1 MSVTHEAE
9 VLFISRRKS
18 TVYYRNYQPSDA
30 AAATDSTAP
39 IGFQAQFGFLPGS
52 DFYYFFVFRSFIS
65 DNEIYRTTLL

>member
-52 DFYYFFVFRSFIS
+52 DFYYFFCISFVYFRQ
-65 DNEIYRTTLL
+65 